1 MVRKIII
8 SVISISA
15 CVIGIVVNNF
25 NKEDEWLN
33 EQNSTDISN
42 TIIEESESI
51 TESPEEN
58 NIANE
63 NISTEIIE
71 DNNTI
76 SENHND
82 NSVSNSNKNENST
95 KPNNTPKNTNIQ
107 EEKNDIKQTQT
118 QVEQEVEKTQE
129 NTYTKEEEPVE
140 VAKEEYIYN
149 NTETLRLIND
159 IDEIAKRNPSLWR
172 EDGSKKYEIDVSAN
186 LIGKN
191 YMSPYSKG
199 QLEGMVLNVYSVK
212 FLVYAVDY
220 KKPGFATQTRY
231 YIDIAEYENK

>member
-25 NKEDEWLN
+25 NKEHEWLN

-42 TIIEESESI
+42 TIIEESENI
-51 TESPEEN
+51 KESPEEN

-63 NISTEIIE
+63 NTSTEIIE

-76 SENHND
+76 TENHND

-95 KPNNTPKNTNIQ
+95 KPNNTQKNTNLQ
-107 EEKNDIKQTQT
+107 EEKNDTKQTQT
-118 QVEQEVEKTQE
+118 QVEQKVEETQATE
-129 NTYTKEEEPVE
+129 TKEEKPVE

-159 IDEIAKRNPSLWR
+159 INEIAKRNSALWR

-199 QLEGMVLNVYSVK
+199 QLEGIVLNVFSVK

-220 KKPGFATQTRY
+220 KKPGFETQTRY